1 MPRKKRNVN
10 QGVAVYNRILREFT
24 KINNQLPEDRKLSL
38 AQRRSL
44 ISEQIYPQYLGLPEY
59 KLRVRELRNRI
70 ISVIEPIP
78 PKEICDI
85 NLIDPSALPVIDV
98 FGIDEYLQ
106 TVIPDCIYVRV
117 NADEFGVTNI
127 FNTREYNYIRN
138 GVRDIVENIRS
149 AMEDG
154 NLPSTI
160 DFAGYKKL
168 RPKKRNDGSAEN
180 YFLDFILNVAGEPI
194 ADSTVVQFEL
204 PRTKEIKKKETKIRN
219 VLLDRLKKLAS
230 KKRRKKRSTKSHRT
244 NVTKLKKIKRRISR
258 ATQPKTLQN
267 LNLKLLELYNKT
279 MATLDRDFQNGLM
292 TPEQYQIRKQQV
304 YDNFLKMGGQINEN
318 N

>member
-1 MPRKKRNVN
+1 MPRKSRNVN
-10 QGVAVYNRILREFT
+10 KGVAVYNRILREFT

-44 ISEQIYPQYLGLPEY
+44 ISEQIFPQYAGIPEY

-85 NLIDPSALPVIDV
+85 NLIDPAALPIIDV

-106 TVIPDCIYVRV
+106 TVVPDCIYVRV
-117 NADEFGVTNI
+117 NADEFGTTRI
-127 FNTREYNYIRN
+127 FNTREYNYTRS
-138 GVRDIVENIRS
+138 GVRAIVENIRS
-149 AMEDG
+149 AMDDG
-154 NLPSTI
+154 MLPSTV

-168 RPKKRNDGSAEN
+168 RPKKRNDGTPEN

-194 ADSTVVQFEL
+194 ADSTVVQYDL
-204 PRTKEIKKKETKIRN
+204 PRTKEVKKKETKVRN
-219 VLLDRLKKLAS
+219 ILLNRLKQLAS
-230 KKRRKKRSTKSHRT
+230 KKRRKKRSTKTHRT
-244 NVTKLKKIKRRISR
+244 NVTKLKKIKKRINR
-258 ATQPKTLQN
+258 ATRTKTIKN

-279 MATLDRDFQNGLM
+279 MVSLDRDFENGLM

-304 YDNFLKMGGQINEN
+304 YDNFLKMGGQLDEN

>member
-1 MPRKKRNVN
+1 MPRKSRNVN
-10 QGVAVYNRILREFT
+10 KGVAVYNRILREFT

-44 ISEQIYPQYLGLPEY
+44 ISEQIFPQYAGIPEY

-85 NLIDPSALPVIDV
+85 NLIDPAALPIIDV

-106 TVIPDCIYVRV
+106 TVVPDCIYVRV
-117 NADEFGVTNI
+117 NDDEFGTTKI
-127 FNTREYNYIRN
+127 FNTREYNYTRS
-138 GVRDIVENIRS
+138 GVRAIVENIRS
-149 AMEDG
+149 AMDDG
-154 NLPSTI
+154 MLPSTV

-168 RPKKRNDGSAEN
+168 RPKKRNDGTPEN

-194 ADSTVVQFEL
+194 ADSTVVQYDL
-204 PRTKEIKKKETKIRN
+204 PRTKEVKKKETKVRN
-219 VLLDRLKKLAS
+219 ILLNRLKQLAS
-230 KKRRKKRSTKSHRT
+230 KKRRKKRSTKTHRT
-244 NVTKLKKIKRRISR
+244 NVTKLKKIKKRINR
-258 ATQPKTLQN
+258 ATRTKTIKN

-279 MATLDRDFQNGLM
+279 MVSLDRDFENGLM

-304 YDNFLKMGGQINEN
+304 YDNFLKMGGQLDEN

>member
-1 MPRKKRNVN
+1 MPRKSRKVN
-10 QGVAVYNRILREFT
+10 KGVAVYNRILREFT

-38 AQRRSL
+38 EQRRNL
-44 ISEQIYPQYLGLPEY
+44 ISQQIFPQYVGVPEY
-59 KLRVRELRNRI
+59 KIKVRALRNQI
-70 ISVIEPIP
+70 FTIIEPIP

-85 NLIDPSALPVIDV
+85 NLIDPAALPIIDV

-117 NADEFGVTNI
+117 NADEFGKTKI
-127 FNTREYNYIRN
+127 FNTREYNYTRS
-138 GVRDIVENIRS
+138 GVRQIVEDIRS

-154 NLPSTI
+154 MLPSTV

-168 RPKKRNDGSAEN
+168 RPKRKNDGTPEN
-180 YFLDFILNVAGEPI
+180 YFLDFILNVGGEPI
-194 ADSTVVQFEL
+194 ADSTVVQFQP
-204 PRTKEIKKKETKIRN
+204 PRTQEVRKKQTKIRN

-230 KKRRKKRSTKSHRT
+230 KKRRKKRSTKTHRT
-244 NVTKLKKIKRRISR
+244 NVSKLKKIKSRISR
-258 ATQPKTLQN
+258 ASRTKTIKN
-267 LNLKLLELYNKT
+267 LNIKLLELYNKT

-292 TPEQYQIRKQQV
+292 TPEQYEIRKQQV
-304 YDNFLKMGGQINEN
+304 YDNFLKMGGQLDEN

>member
-1 MPRKKRNVN
+1 MARKKRNVN
-10 QGVAVYNRILREFT
+10 KGVAVYNRILREFT

-44 ISEQIYPQYLGLPEY
+44 ISEQIFPQYAGVAEY
-59 KLRVRELRNRI
+59 QLRVRDLRNRI

-85 NLIDPSALPVIDV
+85 NLIDPAALPIIDV

-106 TVIPDCIYVRV
+106 TVVPDCIYVRV
-117 NADEFGVTNI
+117 NADEFGTTRI
-127 FNTREYNYIRN
+127 FNTREYNYTRS
-138 GVRDIVENIRS
+138 GVRAIVENIRS
-149 AMEDG
+149 AMDDG
-154 NLPSTI
+154 MLPSTV

-168 RPKKRNDGSAEN
+168 RPKKRNDGTPEN

-194 ADSTVVQFEL
+194 ADSTVVQYDL
-204 PRTKEIKKKETKIRN
+204 PRTKEVKKKETKVRN
-219 VLLDRLKKLAS
+219 ILLGRLKQLAS
-230 KKRRKKRSTKSHRT
+230 KKRRKKRSTKTHRT
-244 NVTKLKKIKRRISR
+244 NVTKLKKIKKRINR
-258 ATQPKTLQN
+258 ATRAKTIKN

-279 MATLDRDFQNGLM
+279 MASLDRDFNNGLM

-304 YDNFLKMGGQINEN
+304 YDNFLKMGGQLDEDS
-318 N
+318 

>member
-1 MPRKKRNVN
+1 MPRKSRNVN
-10 QGVAVYNRILREFT
+10 KGVAVYNRILREFT

-44 ISEQIYPQYLGLPEY
+44 ISEQIFPQYAGIPEY

-85 NLIDPSALPVIDV
+85 NLIDPAALPIIDV

-106 TVIPDCIYVRV
+106 TVVPDCIYVRV
-117 NADEFGVTNI
+117 NADEFGTTRI
-127 FNTREYNYIRN
+127 FNTREYNYTRS
-138 GVRDIVENIRS
+138 GVRAIVENIRS
-149 AMEDG
+149 AMDDG
-154 NLPSTI
+154 MLPSTV

-168 RPKKRNDGSAEN
+168 RPKKRNDGTPEN

-194 ADSTVVQFEL
+194 ADSTVVQYDL
-204 PRTKEIKKKETKIRN
+204 PRTKEVKKKETKVRN
-219 VLLDRLKKLAS
+219 ILLGRLKQLAS
-230 KKRRKKRSTKSHRT
+230 KKRRKKRSTKTHRT
-244 NVTKLKKIKRRISR
+244 NVTKLKKIKKRINR
-258 ATQPKTLQN
+258 ATRTKTIKN

-279 MATLDRDFQNGLM
+279 MVSLDRDFENGLM

-304 YDNFLKMGGQINEN
+304 YDNFLKMGGQLDEN